1 MEWTIPGTALR
12 GRRGEVEDSI
22 RQIEGMFLGGGMI
35 RSQLASVSGVEAH
48 DIQNWVKRGFLPSPV
63 KKRYSCRQ
71 FCRIVIINM
80 LRSAMPMEKICS
92 LLSYVNG
99 ELDDESDDLIDDTV
113 LYFMFLRL
121 AARAR
126 SIGGRDNW
134 DVAIAEI
141 LKDYREPVPGAK
153 ERIDRVLRIM
163 LTAWGGVQ
171 TIRRAEQMLAQLYE
185 EGKESAD
192 LPPASGVG

>member
-171 TIRRAEQMLAQLYE
+171 TIRRAEQMLAELQE
-185 EGKESAD
+185 A
-192 LPPASGVG
+192 